1 MMVINDI
8 HYFVVLVVYLIVFR
22 LFSVLAH
29 AYVPGQPSRM
39 SGNKKTHRILSCM
52 SCIMFILYRVLV
64 QLSPD

>member
-39 SGNKKTHRILSCM
+39 SGNKKLTLSC
-52 SCIMFILYRVLV
+52 
-64 QLSPD
+64 PA